1 MPVLKEI
8 KDADTIIDAL
18 DKEADEIMAL
28 FDGIIENAER
38 HVQENLIRER
48 KSQFSFQI
56 SRM

>member
-1 MPVLKEI
+1 MKEI

-18 DKEADEIMAL
+18 DKEADKIMAL

>member
-18 DKEADEIMAL
+18 DKEADKIMAL